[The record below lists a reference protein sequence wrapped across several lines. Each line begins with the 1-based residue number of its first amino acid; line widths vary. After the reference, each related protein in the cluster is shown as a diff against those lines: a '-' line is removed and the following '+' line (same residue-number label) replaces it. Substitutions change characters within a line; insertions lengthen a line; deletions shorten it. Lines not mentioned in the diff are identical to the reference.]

1 MEFLDS
7 WGHEIETGLQDTL
20 EDQVLEIKVPQN
32 AKYFDL
38 NCGTYYGGIKELFYY
53 NNKLNV
59 TGQRS
64 KASL

>member
-53 NNKLNV
+53 N
-59 TGQRS
+59 